1 MSGLGQAASQQ
12 AALQQALQ
20 LGAQM
25 LGAARAQE
33 WGVIVDLRPEY
44 DAVLQ
49 RGTPATEATREILLE
64 LQCQHRQLVE
74 LVDQA
79 RDRVRTELEQQQRN
93 RRALNAYLMPCDE
106 D

>member
-1 MSGLGQAASQQ
+1 MSGSERAALEQ
-12 AALQQALQ
+12 AALERALQ

-33 WGVIVDLRPEY
+33 WSAIVDLRPEY

-49 RGTPATEATREILLE
+49 RGTPATEATRGILLE
-64 LQCQHRQLVE
+64 LQCQHQQLVE
-74 LVDQA
+74 LIGQA
-79 RDRVRTELEQQQRN
+79 RERIRGELEQQQRN
-93 RRALNAYLMPCDE
+93 HRALNAYLMPRDE